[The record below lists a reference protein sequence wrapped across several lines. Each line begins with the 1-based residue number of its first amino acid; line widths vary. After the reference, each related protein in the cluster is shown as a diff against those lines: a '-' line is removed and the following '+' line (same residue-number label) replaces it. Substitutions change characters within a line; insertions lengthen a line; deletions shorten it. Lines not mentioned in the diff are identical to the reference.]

1 MAPEGAPEVSSDRYL
16 ACQHKYL
23 KTGKETYGMVIP
35 PGRSEARGAEGR
47 PAAILI
53 LVGAAWADPPAA
65 LGTVPLGAAAEA
77 EGAVKEVPAETC

>member
-1 MAPEGAPEVSSDRYL
+1 
-16 ACQHKYL
+16 
-23 KTGKETYGMVIP
+23 MVTP

-65 LGTVPLGAAAEA
+65 LATVPLGAAADEA
-77 EGAVKEVPAETC
+77 AAEDC